1 MQGHCNV
8 SCLITF
14 LFTWDGANPFGIMK
28 SEFDPELISAYLDGE
43 LTSQSDRELV
53 ERHLAETSAD
63 AQMLDDFR
71 EMGSLLR
78 ELPSESTPSG
88 LIEAVHNQ
96 IERETLLREPATLP
110 RQPLLGSRL
119 VQMVASASLL
129 MLVATVGTFYYMSRQ
144 MTINGSKGENLIVMG
159 EAALAPSDFQTDD
172 GLSFDTAEVADSDF
186 NEVIVEKTRGMKLSD
201 SVSAVP
207 GLEHRAAV
215 SPAPAAM
222 AGVSEGI
229 PPLPAVLSKK
239 SIGYINTLAT
249 STKLNGIL
257 EPGELVQYISSNSL
271 GKNVS
276 VVELSVVDVEEAFG
290 TIQVLLSS
298 NQIVP
303 ISQLRLAGTKGK
315 VPSPVKAG
323 SRDEN
328 SDGKK
333 DAGRKLIAGRQAST
347 EVPGKAEKQVI
358 EQEGMIALYVEASQ
372 EQVLS
377 SLAQLD
383 GLKNIREVYV
393 GNVPNLAGT
402 SYGLEP
408 VASNGNTLQRFDI
421 NRDSMHDVLSSVN
434 KKDEKA
440 VPDSFSALKKNR
452 KHNNSIPRWRVL
464 TEPSEGFNRAVAQH
478 SDSPKKS
485 HGRAKREFYNSGK
498 PDVKPQT
505 AAVHNTDLKK
515 KETGKSATGSSTGFS
530 VVASINTDSYQVP
543 VRLSPKKMKV
553 DPGRSHALNAKPQPA
568 PSLAPQVP
576 LAEKEATKTMK
587 QKVEAE
593 LVPEKNEV
601 REIPSDRLR
610 LLLIISLKRDS

>member
-1 MQGHCNV
+1 
-8 SCLITF
+8 
-14 LFTWDGANPFGIMK
+14 MK

-88 LIEAVHNQ
+88 LIEAVHSQ
-96 IERETLLREPATLP
+96 IERETLLPEPATLP

-129 MLVATVGTFYYMSRQ
+129 MLVATVGTFYYMSKQ
-144 MTINGSKGENLIVMG
+144 MTVNDIQRENLIVMG
-159 EAALAPSDFQTDD
+159 EAAPARSDFQTDD
-172 GLSFDTAEVADSDF
+172 EFDIAEVAESDF
-186 NEVIVEKTRGMKLSD
+186 SESVVEKTRGMKLSD
-201 SVSAVP
+201 SVSAAP
-207 GLEHRAAV
+207 DLEHRAAV
-215 SPAPAAM
+215 SRIPAAM

-239 SIGYINTLAT
+239 SIDYINTLAT
-249 STKLNGIL
+249 SPKLNGIL

-328 SDGKK
+328 SDDRK
-333 DAGRKLIAGRQAST
+333 DAGKLIAGQQAST
-347 EVPGKAEKQVI
+347 GGPGKAEKQVI

-408 VASNGNTLQRFDI
+408 VDSNGNTLQRFDI

-434 KKDEKA
+434 KKDKKA
-440 VPDSFSALKKNR
+440 APDPFPVQAKNR

-485 HGRAKREFYNSGK
+485 HSRAKRKIYNSGK

-505 AAVHNTDLKK
+505 AAVHSTELKR
-515 KETGKSATGSSTGFS
+515 KETGKPASGSST
-530 VVASINTDSYQVP
+530 VASINTDSYQVP
-543 VRLSPKKMKV
+543 VRLSPKKLKV
-553 DPGRSHALNAKPQPA
+553 DIDRSHALSTKPRPA
-568 PSLAPQVP
+568 SPLALQVP

-601 REIPSDRLR
+601 REIPGDRLR